1 MSASSRRNAEQK
13 FWQNPELVEGFLKFL
28 DPAATLQLALAHK
41 KTRSI
46 LKGSWAWKCL
56 VKRNSPLAEQDVDH
70 LVAIMKLKK
79 DARNH
84 ILDVLHSICETGPPP
99 RIGYKS
105 LQMGCP
111 YHSEGHSVS
120 LAEFLL
126 LEKVEA
132 AFGTTLLTVED
143 LHLAQ
148 CDRRILSILGSR
160 FARQQKM
167 VSSSNIGFITLD
179 TKMDIE
185 NLLVLVQASPLTTIR
200 YLDLSP
206 RCLGGDG
213 WRLLAEGLQNVSLGE
228 VHAQKRDL
236 ESGSWND
243 LRVLWKAL
251 GHNGHLYVYT
261 DRSSLYFAKDEG
273 EASWIS
279 LCQMMDLTEG
289 DWLQQQ
295 QECGEDDPAAN
306 DEHENNSEEDV

>member
-1 MSASSRRNAEQK
+1 MSAPTQRNAEQK
-13 FWQNPELVEGFLKFL
+13 FWQNPELVEGFLRFL
-28 DPAATLQLALAHK
+28 DPAATLQLAMAHK

-46 LKGSWAWKCL
+46 LQGSWAWKCL

-84 ILDVLHSICETGPPP
+84 ILDVFHSICETSPPP
-99 RIGYKS
+99 RFGYKS
-105 LQMGCP
+105 LQMDYP
-111 YHSEGHSVS
+111 YHSEGRSVS
-120 LAEFLL
+120 LAVFLL

-185 NLLVLVQASPLTTIR
+185 NLVVLVQASSLTTIR
-200 YLDLSP
+200 YLDISP
-206 RCLGGDG
+206 PCLGGDG

-261 DRSSLYFAKDEG
+261 DRRSLYFAKDEG
-273 EASWIS
+273 K
-279 LCQMMDLTEG
+279 MDLTEG

-295 QECGEDDPAAN
+295 QECGEDDPVTN

>member
-1 MSASSRRNAEQK
+1 
-13 FWQNPELVEGFLKFL
+13 
-28 DPAATLQLALAHK
+28 
-41 KTRSI
+41 
-46 LKGSWAWKCL
+46 
-56 VKRNSPLAEQDVDH
+56 
-70 LVAIMKLKK
+70 
-79 DARNH
+79 
-84 ILDVLHSICETGPPP
+84 
-99 RIGYKS
+99 
-105 LQMGCP
+105 
-111 YHSEGHSVS
+111 
-120 LAEFLL
+120 
-126 LEKVEA
+126 
-132 AFGTTLLTVED
+132 
-143 LHLAQ
+143 
-148 CDRRILSILGSR
+148 
-160 FARQQKM
+160 
-167 VSSSNIGFITLD
+167 
-179 TKMDIE
+179 MDIE

-200 YLDLSP
+200 YLDVSP
-206 RCLGGDG
+206 RCLGGDS

-306 DEHENNSEEDV
+306 EEHENNIEEDV

>member
-1 MSASSRRNAEQK
+1 MSAPTQRNAEQK
-13 FWQNPELVEGFLKFL
+13 FWQNPELVEGFLRFL

-46 LKGSWAWKCL
+46 LQGSWAWKCL

-84 ILDVLHSICETGPPP
+84 ILDVFHSICETSIPP
-99 RIGYKS
+99 RFGYKF
-105 LQMGCP
+105 LQMDCP

-120 LAEFLL
+120 LAVFQL

-185 NLLVLVQASPLTTIR
+185 NLVVLVQASSLTTIR
-200 YLDLSP
+200 YLDISP
-206 RCLGGDG
+206 PCLGGDG

-251 GHNGHLYVYT
+251 GHNGH
-261 DRSSLYFAKDEG
+261 DRRSLYFAKDEG
-273 EASWIS
+273 AASWIR
-279 LCQMMDLTEG
+279 LCQIMDLTEG
-289 DWLQQQ
+289 YWLQQQ
-295 QECGEDDPAAN
+295 HECGEDDPVTN
-306 DEHENNSEEDV
+306 DEHENNNEEDV

>member
-1 MSASSRRNAEQK
+1 MSAPTQRNAEQK
-13 FWQNPELVEGFLKFL
+13 FWQNPELVEGFLRFL

-46 LKGSWAWKCL
+46 LQGSWAWKCL

-84 ILDVLHSICETGPPP
+84 ILDVFHSICETSPPP
-99 RIGYKS
+99 RFGYNS
-105 LQMGCP
+105 LQMDCP

-120 LAEFLL
+120 LAVFLL

-167 VSSSNIGFITLD
+167 VSSSNIGSITLD

-185 NLLVLVQASPLTTIR
+185 NLVVLVQASSLTTIR
-200 YLDLSP
+200 YLDISP
-206 RCLGGDG
+206 PCLGGDG
-213 WRLLAEGLQNVSLGE
+213 WRLQRVCRGAWDGVPPEE
-228 VHAQKRDL
+228 CAD
-236 ESGSWND
+236 SG
-243 LRVLWKAL
+243 V
-251 GHNGHLYVYT
+251 
-261 DRSSLYFAKDEG
+261 
-273 EASWIS
+273 
-279 LCQMMDLTEG
+279 
-289 DWLQQQ
+289 
-295 QECGEDDPAAN
+295 
-306 DEHENNSEEDV
+306 